1 MSQSN
6 YPVQDWTELAANDR
20 VRVIEPGR
28 AAYRATIDTKTLD
41 SSVVWVITDK
51 GYRRAFDVR
60 EGVQIVAA
68 STKVDTTIPLIFQW
82 PAEGYGWLD
91 AKNTGLSATAPTG
104 SPQTRRS

>member
-1 MSQSN
+1 MSQTD

-28 AAYRATIDTKTLD
+28 AAYGATIDTKTLD

-60 EGVQIVAA
+60 EGVRMVAT
-68 STKVDTTIPLIFQW
+68 STKAHTPLPLIFHW
-82 PAEGYGWLD
+82 YAEG
-91 AKNTGLSATAPTG
+91 
-104 SPQTRRS
+104 